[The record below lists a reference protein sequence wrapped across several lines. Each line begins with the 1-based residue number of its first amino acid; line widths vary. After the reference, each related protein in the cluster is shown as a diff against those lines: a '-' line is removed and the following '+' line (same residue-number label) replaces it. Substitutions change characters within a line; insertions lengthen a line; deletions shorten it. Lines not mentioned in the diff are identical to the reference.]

1 MPTFLYNSF
10 LSFCFLDWYFKS
22 IFILSCPITQPQ
34 KSRCCDTVVVSLS
47 CFSCSTLP
55 HPLPPVFSLNAIS
68 VLAHVAGTK
77 GLLTLLMYIN
87 PCKTLCCFTNKTK
100 QKKIKDDP
108 CIKHILSQYFGSQC
122 SVLAKL
128 LLLLLWNLLLP
139 QQPWINFR
147 PSGISIW
154 VIHGNVWALNLGW
167 HSFLYFQLYP
177 DWSLEIVKK
186 WETDHPE
193 LNFILSFPVLS
204 LPGFIL
210 KGRDLYSLLHFKE
223 QWMKCSFIADFLNV
237 WKTLIFCIFSMH

>member
-1 MPTFLYNSF
+1 MLSRLVFQEYFHPELPYHTTSEISLLWYSSSF
-10 LSFCFLDWYFKS
+10 
-22 IFILSCPITQPQ
+22 FILFFLFHSASPSAPCLFLKCHQ
-34 KSRCCDTVVVSLS
+34 
-47 CFSCSTLP
+47 CFSTCSRDKRFTHLVNV
-55 HPLPPVFSLNAIS
+55 HKSLQNS
-68 VLAHVAGTK
+68 
-77 GLLTLLMYIN
+77 LLFY
-87 PCKTLCCFTNKTK
+87 KQNKT
-100 QKKIKDDP
+100 KKIKDDP

-167 HSFLYFQLYP
+167 HSFLYFQLHP

-210 KGRDLYSLLHFKE
+210 KGRDLCSLLHFKE
-223 QWMKCSFIADFLNV
+223 QWMKCSFVADFLNV